1 MASPIATTEGLD
13 RVVLDG
19 PSAPLSV
26 TVLPVLAGDWLDVN
40 DRAAVLSAGACLA
53 KVHQALGAAHDGAL
67 PTATRTQSLRERI
80 DQWLANRDRGYA
92 PEASLRLEGMLSGSP
107 ELDDE
112 PQMGWG
118 VTSRYRW

>member
-1 MASPIATTEGLD
+1 MASPIATREGLD
-13 RVVLDG
+13 RVVLYG

-40 DRAAVLSAGACLA
+40 DRA
-53 KVHQALGAAHDGAL
+53 L

-80 DQWLANRDRGYA
+80 DRWLANRDRGYA

-118 VTSRYRW
+118 ATSVRPTF